1 MSWQRGEVTVSST
14 SPSADWICASCG
26 SAVAPDASICP
37 TCGRTIHIRAVDHG
51 GFWIRL
57 LAWVI
62 DAAIITGGDAAIELA
77 MDDAVVTAI
86 VELVAGVAYTIG
98 FWLVAAATPGKMILG
113 LRIVMADGRRL
124 QPGAALVRY
133 VGTYI
138 SAILIFI
145 GYLMIAFRADK
156 RALHDLIA
164 GTMVIRV
171 R

>member
-1 MSWQRGEVTVSST
+1 
-14 SPSADWICASCG
+14 
-26 SAVAPDASICP
+26 VAPNASVCP
-37 TCGRTIHIRAVDHG
+37 TCGRIIHIRAVDYG

-57 LAWVI
+57 FAWVI
-62 DAAIITGGDAAIELA
+62 DAVIITGVDAAIE
-77 MDDAVVTAI
+77 VTVDGAI
-86 VELVAGVAYTIG
+86 ATGIMQAFAGAAYTIG
-98 FWLVAAATPGKMILG
+98 FWLAVAATPGKMVLG

-164 GTMVIRV
+164 GTMVIRA